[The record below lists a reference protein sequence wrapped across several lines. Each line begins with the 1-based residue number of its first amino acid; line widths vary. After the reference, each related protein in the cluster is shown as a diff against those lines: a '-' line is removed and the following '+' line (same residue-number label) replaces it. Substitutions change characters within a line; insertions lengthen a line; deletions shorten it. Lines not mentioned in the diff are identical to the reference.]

1 MKISVPAPGTYRP
14 TVSNI
19 NVAMLDFRRP
29 RLRMSAQT
37 VFCHYPHKVM
47 NGLLKDRFMKVRLRK
62 VTVTLPIIP

>member
-1 MKISVPAPGTYRP
+1 MMHIRIRNPAPHSENLSTGPGYRP

-37 VFCHYPHKVM
+37 VVCHYPHKVM
-47 NGLLKDRFMKVRLRK
+47 NGL
-62 VTVTLPIIP
+62 